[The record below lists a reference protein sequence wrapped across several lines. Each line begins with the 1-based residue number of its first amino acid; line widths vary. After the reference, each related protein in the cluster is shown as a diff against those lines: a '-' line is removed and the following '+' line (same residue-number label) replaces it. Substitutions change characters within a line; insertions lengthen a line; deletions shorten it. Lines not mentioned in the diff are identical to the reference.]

1 MGSEI
6 CIRDRIYVKPFV
18 NGQKNDYN
26 DAEAIAEA
34 ALRPNLRTV
43 REKSQE
49 QLDLQACHWVRSRVC
64 LLYTFDAADDLLR
77 VHSGGP
83 RILNNK
89 TPRQTVSTLAAPF
102 AMSLPAIMKH
112 LDVLSDAGLVART
125 KSGRAVTCELRAAP
139 MESAMEWLN
148 RYQKFWSEQL
158 DRLSAFLEE
167 EPCSPNPALPSS
179 AASKRPRK
187 KSSKPSRT
195 QRN

>member
-1 MGSEI
+1 M
-6 CIRDRIYVKPFV
+6 VKF
-18 NGQKNDYN
+18 N
-26 DAEAIAEA
+26 DAHLNATFA
-34 ALRPNLRTV
+34 ALSDPTRRAIVARL
-43 REKSQE
+43 
-49 QLDLQACHWVRSRVC
+49 SR
-64 LLYTFDAADDLLR
+64 D
-77 VHSGGP
+77 G
-83 RILNNK
+83 
-89 TPRQTVSTLAAPF
+89 RQTVSTLAAPF

-167 EPCSPNPALPSS
+167 EPCSPNPASPSS
-179 AASKRPRK
+179 AASKRLRK
-187 KSSKPSRT
+187 KSTKPSRT